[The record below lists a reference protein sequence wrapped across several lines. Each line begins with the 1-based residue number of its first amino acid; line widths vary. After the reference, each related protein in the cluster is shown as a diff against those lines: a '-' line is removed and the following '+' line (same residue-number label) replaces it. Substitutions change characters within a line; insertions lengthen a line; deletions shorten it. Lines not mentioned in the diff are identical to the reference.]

1 MAFRTQHILT
11 IFMVVTL
18 NLQLGL
24 LQEFE
29 ANIVAI
35 FASESELQLNTEA
48 VKAAVYLGVEQ
59 VNKRH
64 PNIKFNLKLIND
76 SRSCFEN
83 YAGVLAAEEYYRRNV
98 TAFVGP
104 ACSKALDPVSR
115 MASYWGIPIY
125 TAGGVDT
132 LFSRKNIFST
142 LTRLSFSLDQVCRFL
157 LQVRSPF
164 LFIFNF
170 KSNLLSNYYIFK

>member
-1 MAFRTQHILT
+1 MAFCTQC
-11 IFMVVTL
+11 IFSIFLIVSLHFKLV
-18 NLQLGL
+18 L
-24 LQEFE
+24 LQKYE

-48 VKAAVYLGVEQ
+48 VKAAVSLGVKEA
-59 VNKRH
+59 NKRYS
-64 PNIKFNLKLIND
+64 PNIEFKLKLKND

-83 YAGVLAAEEYYRRNV
+83 YAGVLAAEEYYRGKV

-104 ACSKALDPVSR
+104 ACSKALDSVSR

-142 LTRLSFSLDQVCRFL
+142 LTRLSFSLDQVCRFM
-157 LQVRSPF
+157 LQVSTS
-164 LFIFNF
+164 LFCICLFTIKVMF
-170 KSNLLSNYYIFK
+170 YL